1 MAPGLERAAHRQDAD
16 REQPT
21 ALGKLHPV
29 RGVRYT
35 NVDRVQRHGG
45 TRHADI
51 RDFRFEN
58 SLTQVSILE
67 RDLANRLFKLIHEK
81 DDANGKIA
89 ATVEY
94 EEEEDALDEF
104 CGRAGK
110 LYGDAILIYNDIA
123 GDLRW
128 PRDAFSER
136 ANNLMRSEYE
146 RLCAH
151 EGQRAAFN
159 DDLFEEF
166 GDAVPVST

>member
-1 MAPGLERAAHRQDAD
+1 M
-16 REQPT
+16 
-21 ALGKLHPV
+21 
-29 RGVRYT
+29 RYT